1 MKTNYFYT
9 SLLVIIADAVARL
22 CRVTTIVTPLVV
34 QGFTQKFNSNYQF
47 KTNFFYTFLFVVAT
61 HVAAAQCLQL
71 RGFVTDFATKQ
82 PIAEAKIFIKD
93 GTKRTAI
100 GQSEA
105 TGRYA
110 AAVPCGAAVLLVE
123 KRGYRTLV
131 VPINYNQSV
140 ADGTEFV
147 VSWPLIPLDKQV
159 NDRPYSQ
166 AEQKD
171 FVLKD
176 NAKTNAQ
183 TTTRKFRISD
193 AINDSPVAGKICLF
207 YTKSGKKDC
216 FSTTLGQQ
224 TFDVNF
230 DNKDIV
236 ALEVS
241 AEGYQSY
248 NGNLIVEQLDGQT
261 RLYEIKLSRELTVL
275 SVTLTE
281 PKTPYRIIVK
291 TASQTDW
298 TDLRAIGNGNRFYG
312 MVSAGEVYELCI
324 LNEKKQVTT
333 VETVNIKTGFN
344 YFTLTP
350 KIPPKPEV
358 PPAPAAVAKSEPPKA
373 KEPKPEP
380 PKPISTAPITLSAN
394 EYVVYFEQSNYTL
407 RPEAMSELDK
417 VAMWL
422 HQNPIQKV
430 RVIGHTDN
438 VGDGLLNIALS
449 EFRAKVAKS
458 YLLTHGAAEGQI
470 DWRGVGGKY
479 PIAPNDSEE
488 NKKKNRRVEVKVINE

>member
-1 MKTNYFYT
+1 LKTKY
-9 SLLVIIADAVARL
+9 LH
-22 CRVTTIVTPLVV
+22 
-34 QGFTQKFNSNYQF
+34 
-47 KTNFFYTFLFVVAT
+47 TFLLIITTHLAT
-61 HVAAAQCLQL
+61 AQCLQL
-71 RGFVTDFATKQ
+71 RGFVTDFTTKQ
-82 PIAEAKIFIKD
+82 PIAEAKISIKEA
-93 GTKRTAI
+93 TKRTTI

-171 FVLKD
+171 YVLKD
-176 NAKTNAQ
+176 TSKVSIQA
-183 TTTRKFRISD
+183 TTRKFRISD
-193 AINDSPVAGKICLF
+193 AINDSPVAGKVCLF
-207 YTKSGKKDC
+207 YTKNGKKDC

-224 TFDVNF
+224 IVDVNF
-230 DNKDIV
+230 NNKDIV
-236 ALEVS
+236 ALEAS

-248 NGNLIVEQLDGQT
+248 NGNLIVDQLDGQT

-291 TASQTDW
+291 TAAQTDW
-298 TDLRAIGNGNRFYG
+298 SDLKAIGNGNRFYG
-312 MVSAGEVYELCI
+312 VVSAGEVYELCI
-324 LNEKKQVTT
+324 LNEKKQVTNL
-333 VETVNIKTGFN
+333 ETVSIKTGFN

-350 KIPPKPEV
+350 KIPPVAATSPKPT
-358 PPAPAAVAKSEPPKA
+358 AIAKAEPPKA
-373 KEPKPEP
+373 KEPAPEP
-380 PKPISTAPITLSAN
+380 PKPVPNTPVVLSAN
-394 EYVVYFEQSNYTL
+394 EYMVYFEQSNYEL
-407 RPEAMSELDK
+407 RPEAIAELDK
-417 VAMWL
+417 IAVWL
-422 HQNPIQKV
+422 RQNPTQKV

-438 VGDGLLNIALS
+438 VGDGLLNVALS
-449 EFRAKVAKS
+449 EFRAKVTKS
-458 YLLTHGAAEGQI
+458 YLAAHGVPDGQI
-470 DWRGVGGKY
+470 DWRGVGSKY

-488 NKKKNRRVEVKVINE
+488 NKKKNRRVEVKVIKE

>member
-1 MKTNYFYT
+1 LKTNYLYIA
-9 SLLVIIADAVARL
+9 LLVIAA
-22 CRVTTIVTPLVV
+22 
-34 QGFTQKFNSNYQF
+34 Q
-47 KTNFFYTFLFVVAT
+47 VAT
-61 HVAAAQCLQL
+61 AQCLQL
-71 RGFVTDFATKQ
+71 RGFVTDFTTKQ
-82 PIAEAKIFIKD
+82 PIAEAKVFIKE
-93 GTKRTAI
+93 GAKRTAI

-110 AAVPCGAAVLLVE
+110 AVVPCGAAVLLVE
-123 KRGYRTLV
+123 KKGYRTLV

-176 NAKTNAQ
+176 TSKTNTQA
-183 TTTRKFRISD
+183 TTRKFRISD
-193 AINDSPVAGKICLF
+193 AINDSPIAGKICLF
-207 YTKSGKKDC
+207 YTKNGKKDC
-216 FSTTLGQQ
+216 FNTTLGQQ

-230 DNKDIV
+230 TNKDIV
-236 ALEVS
+236 ALEAS
-241 AEGYQSY
+241 TEGYQSY
-248 NGNLIVEQLDGQT
+248 NGNLIVDQLDGQS

-312 MVSAGEVYELCI
+312 MVSAGEAYELCI
-324 LNEKKQVTT
+324 LNEKKQVTNL
-333 VETVNIKTGFN
+333 ETVSIKTGFN

-350 KIPPKPEV
+350 KIPPKPET
-358 PPAPAAVAKSEPPKA
+358 PPKPTALAKPEPPKA
-373 KEPKPEP
+373 KEAVPTPS
-380 PKPISTAPITLSAN
+380 KPIPTAPITLSSN
-394 EYVVYFEQSNYTL
+394 EYVVYFEQSNYEL
-407 RPEAMSELDK
+407 KPEATAELDK
-417 VAMWL
+417 IAAWL
-422 HQNPIQKV
+422 RQNPTQKV

-438 VGDGLLNIALS
+438 VGNGLLNVALS
-449 EFRAKVAKS
+449 EFRAKVTKS
-458 YLLTHGAAEGQI
+458 YLAAHGVPENQI

-479 PIAPNDSEE
+479 PIVPNDNEE